1 MNKLRSQIR
10 KALLEIEFPDQY
22 YTQEDEYE
30 FQNSPQAQAPAMID
44 TQSLKAFLD
53 QEGIFG
59 MESELISILEAQ
71 PTPEVQ
77 SDLESALKFKQSDK
91 DINTLSVE
99 EMLDIYL
106 GLNNLQQYANK
117 IKSFASPDYHS

>member
-1 MNKLRSQIR
+1 MDKLRSQIR
-10 KALLEIEFPDQY
+10 KALLEIG
-22 YTQEDEYE
+22 
-30 FQNSPQAQAPAMID
+30 FQTPQQAPAMID

-71 PTPEVQ
+71 PTPKVQ
-77 SDLESALKFKQSDK
+77 SDLESALKFKQSDREVSS
-91 DINTLSVE
+91 LGVE

-106 GLNNLQQYANK
+106 GLNNLQMYADK
-117 IKSFASPDYHS
+117 IKSFASSDYHS

>member
-10 KALLEIEFPDQY
+10 KALLEAGFQN
-22 YTQEDEYE
+22 QQE
-30 FQNSPQAQAPAMID
+30 FQNPPEAQAPAMID
-44 TQSLKAFLD
+44 TQSLKTFLD

-77 SDLESALKFKQSDK
+77 SDLESALKFKESDRLASE
-91 DINTLSVE
+91 LSVE
-99 EMLDIYL
+99 EMLYTYL
-106 GLNNLQQYANK
+106 ELNNIQEYADK
-117 IKSFASPDYHS
+117 IKSFASSDYQS

>member
-1 MNKLRSQIR
+1 MDKLRSQIR
-10 KALLEIEFPDQY
+10 KALLEIAFPDQY
-22 YTQEDEYE
+22 HTQA
-30 FQNSPQAQAPAMID
+30 PAPAMID

-59 MESELISILEAQ
+59 MESELTSILEAQ
-71 PTPEVQ
+71 PTPEVR
-77 SDLESALKFKQSDK
+77 SDIESALKFKQSDRQVES
-91 DINTLSVE
+91 LSIE

-106 GLNNLQQYANK
+106 GLNNLQQYADK